1 MPDLATY
8 QRRFVD
14 ALDGTRPWHP
24 ALSVYRNT
32 ALKGA
37 IDALADNHPTVSTIL
52 GATAFLALAADFVA
66 DVPPQSPVLADYGA
80 GFGDWLEA
88 QPIAQVLPYISA
100 VAQIDRLRVESHLA
114 AEADV
119 LDPRALTAIS
129 AEHWSASGAVLH
141 PATRFAWFT
150 VPAPSI
156 WLAHIAD
163 GDDDIAPEWR
173 AEGVLVTRR
182 FGAVTAYAINAAEH
196 RILFGLRLGET
207 VGQAAAVAATL
218 YPDADIS
225 AAFRKILAGG
235 ALSSLRNK
243 GF

>member
-24 ALSVYRNT
+24 ALTVYRNT

-66 DVPPQSPVLADYGA
+66 DAPPKSPVLADYGA
-80 GFGDWLEA
+80 GFADWLET
-88 QPIAQVLPYISA
+88 QPIAQVLPYLSA
-100 VAQIDRLRVESHLA
+100 VAQIDRLHVESHLA
-114 AEADV
+114 AEGDM
-119 LDPRALTAIS
+119 LDPQALARVS
-129 AEHWSASGAVLH
+129 AEQWSGSAALLH

-156 WLAHIAD
+156 WLAHLG
-163 GDDDIAPEWR
+163 GDAGEIAPEWC
-173 AEGVLVTRR
+173 AEGVLVSRR
-182 FGAVTAYAINAAEH
+182 HGAVVVRTINAAEH

-207 VGQAAAVAATL
+207 IGQAAAVAATL
-218 YPDADIS
+218 YPQSDIS
-225 AAFRKILAGG
+225 TAFRRILASG

-243 GF
+243 GL

>member
-24 ALSVYRNT
+24 ALTVYRNT

-66 DVPPQSPVLADYGA
+66 EMPPQSPVLADYGA
-80 GFGDWLEA
+80 GFADWLEN
-88 QPIAQVLPYISA
+88 QPVAQVLPYLSGI
-100 VAQIDRLRVESHLA
+100 AQIDRLRVEAHLA
-114 AEADV
+114 ADDAV
-119 LDPRALTAIS
+119 LDPRALAPVS
-129 AEHWSASGAVLH
+129 AEQWSASSTRFH

-156 WLAHIAD
+156 WLAHLD
-163 GDDDIAPEWR
+163 GGTDEIAPDWR
-173 AEGVLVTRR
+173 AEGVLITRPR
-182 FGAVTAYAINAAEH
+182 SAVTACRINAAEH

-207 VGQAAAVAATL
+207 IGQAAAVAATL
-218 YPDADIS
+218 YPQTDIS
-225 AAFRKILAGG
+225 TAFRRILASG
-235 ALSSLRNK
+235 ALSSLRK
-243 GF
+243 TGK